1 MRAPAKPRNLLRGVV
16 LLCRGRV
23 EGFDEIGGGVQDFLS
38 SLAPMIAFPLVGSL
52 LMLSRGLPRDAA
64 TDFLATLCAVLA
76 PPVISH
82 TLASYWRREA
92 MWAHFATAFNW
103 CQWML
108 PLIAAVL
115 LLIGA
120 ALLHAGAPI
129 AVLGLIGLL
138 LLAGYALWLHWFLA
152 RHGLGL
158 PPGRSAVL
166 VIVVNLGT
174 MILAVGPQLAQRFLF
189 GGAG

>member
-1 MRAPAKPRNLLRGVV
+1 MKASAKPRNLLRGVV

-23 EGFDEIGGGVQDFLS
+23 EGFDEIGTGAQDFLS

-82 TLASYWRREA
+82 ALARYWRREA
-92 MWAHFATAFNW
+92 MWGAFRHRLQLVPVDAAADRRRVAAHRS
-103 CQWML
+103 
-108 PLIAAVL
+108 
-115 LLIGA
+115 GA
-120 ALLHAGAPI
+120 AACRCADCRAWVDRVAVARWLCVVAALVPRAAWPRPAAGP
-129 AVLGLIGLL
+129 
-138 LLAGYALWLHWFLA
+138 LAA
-152 RHGLGL
+152 RHRGEF
-158 PPGRSAVL
+158 
-166 VIVVNLGT
+166 GT
-174 MILAVGPQLAQRFLF
+174 MVLAVGPQLAQRYLI